1 MSPLF
6 PIENRLEAILEK
18 RQQEGSLRSLKLS
31 PGLVDF
37 YSNDYLGF
45 SRSLELDDLFR
56 EKLQSFADR
65 YKRRIGST
73 GSRLLSGNSDLA
85 EELESMLKEFH
96 KAEAALLFNSGYDGN
111 VGMISAFIR
120 PGDVVVYDDLVHASM
135 HDGLK
140 LARVKGLPFQHNDLD
155 HLEALLAHTPKDS
168 SDSQSFILVESIY
181 SMDGDSAPLVE
192 LCQLAEKYGAN
203 LLVDEAHATGV
214 FGNNGQ
220 GLCVELGV
228 ENQVFA
234 RLVTFSK
241 SLGAHG
247 AVVLTTGKGK
257 EYLVNFARS
266 FIYSTATSL
275 NSLLE
280 VQSAYQLLQSSD
292 FPKQAKQKVEAFQS
306 LLNKYPNLPFLR
318 NSQSMIQALLIPGN
332 FEVRQLAQRI
342 QEAGFDLRPLVF
354 PTVQKGKERIRI
366 CLHTFN
372 TKEDLEGLLEV
383 IGKYQTFN

>member
-6 PIENRLEAILEK
+6 PIEKRLAAILEK
-18 RQQEGSLRSLKLS
+18 RELEGSLRSLKQS
-31 PGLVDF
+31 SGLVDF

-45 SRSLELDDLFR
+45 SRSLELEDLFR
-56 EKLQSFADR
+56 NKLQNLADR
-65 YKRRIGST
+65 NGRRIGST
-73 GSRLLSGNSDLA
+73 GSRLLSGNSELA

-111 VGMISAFIR
+111 VGMISAFVR
-120 PGDVVVYDDLVHASM
+120 PGDVVFYDELVHASM

-155 HLEALLAHTPKDS
+155 HLEALLAHSPKAS
-168 SDSQSFILVESIY
+168 GESQCFILVESIY

-203 LLVDEAHATGV
+203 LLVDEAHATGI
-214 FGNNGQ
+214 FGEKGE
-220 GLCVELGV
+220 GFCVELGL
-228 ENQVFA
+228 QKKVFA

-241 SLGAHG
+241 ALGTHG
-247 AVVLTTGKGK
+247 AVVLTTEKAK
-257 EYLVNFARS
+257 QYLVNFARS

-275 NSLLE
+275 SSLVE
-280 VQSAYQLLQSSD
+280 VQSAYQLLQSGD
-292 FPKQAKQKVEAFQS
+292 FPKQAKQKIEAFQT
-306 LLNKYPNLPFLR
+306 LLNKHPQLPFLR
-318 NSQSMIQALLIPGN
+318 SSQSMIQALLVPGN
-332 FEVRQLAQRI
+332 FEVRQLATNL

-372 TKEDLEGLLEV
+372 TKEDMEGLLEV
-383 IGKYQTFN
+383 IGKVSNL

>member
-6 PIENRLEAILEK
+6 PIENRLGAILER
-18 RQQEGSLRSLKLS
+18 RQQEGSLRSLRLS

-45 SRSLELDDLFR
+45 SRSLDLEDLIR
-56 EKLQSFADR
+56 NKLQNLTDR
-65 YKRRIGST
+65 NGRRIGST

-85 EELESMLKEFH
+85 EELEAILKEFH

-111 VGMISAFIR
+111 VGMISAFVR
-120 PGDVVVYDDLVHASM
+120 PGDVVFYDELVHASM

-140 LARVKGLPFQHNDLD
+140 LARANGLAFQHNDLD

-181 SMDGDSAPLVE
+181 SMDGDSAPLLE
-192 LCQLAEKYGAN
+192 ICNLADKYGAN
-203 LLVDEAHATGV
+203 LLVDEAHATGI
-214 FGNNGQ
+214 FGNKGQ

-247 AVVLTTGKGK
+247 AVVLTTEKGK

-266 FIYSTATSL
+266 FIYSTAASL
-275 NSLLE
+275 SSLLE
-280 VQSAYQLLQSSD
+280 VQAAYQLLQSGD

-306 LLNKYPNLPFLR
+306 LLNKYPHLPFLR

-332 FEVRQLAQRI
+332 FEVRQLAKRI
-342 QEAGFDLRPLVF
+342 QESGFDLRPLVF

-372 TKEDLEGLLEV
+372 SPEEMEGLVEV
-383 IGKYQTFN
+383 ISRLHT